1 MGRNDKSNIL
11 YPIDFGISKKY
22 RDNNNKHIPFTDNK
36 NLVGTARYS
45 SINDHLG
52 YEQSRRDD
60 MESLGYM
67 FVYFMKGRLPWQG
80 ITGHDKK
87 EKYQKILK
95 KKQTLSCEEL
105 CSNIPIE
112 FARYIELCRQ
122 LKFEE
127 EPPYL
132 EMRKMFW
139 SVAKR
144 EGIKFDGIF
153 DWYEMKQDK

>member
-1 MGRNDKSNIL
+1 MGRNEKANIV

-22 RDNNNKHIPFTDNK
+22 RDAHKHHIPFTDKK

-80 ITGHDKK
+80 ITGNDKK
-87 EKYQKILK
+87 EKYMKILK
-95 KKQTLSCEEL
+95 KKQSLTCLEL
-105 CSNIPIE
+105 CDGLPIE
-112 FARYIELCRQ
+112 FAQYIEMCRK
-122 LKFEE
+122 LEFEE
-127 EPPYL
+127 EPNYL

-139 SVAKR
+139 RVAKR
-144 EGIKFDGIF
+144 EKIQFDGDF
-153 DWYEMKQDK
+153 DWLKLKK